1 MPDRSRSHPLVAFT
15 RSFGHASAGLR
26 YLFRSQRNA
35 RIHLALTALAAALA
49 LWLGIEA
56 SEWAILSLT
65 VGFVLACEA
74 LNTAIEA
81 ALDRISADHHPLA
94 KVAKDTA
101 AGAVLI
107 AAITALTVAAFLFLP
122 RLLIRF
128 GQ

>member
-1 MPDRSRSHPLVAFT
+1 MSDRSRSRSLVAVA
-15 RSFGHASAGLR
+15 RSFRHAVAGLR

-35 RIHLALTALAAALA
+35 RIHLALTLLAVVLA
-49 LWLGIEA
+49 LWLDLEA
-56 SEWAILSLT
+56 LEWAILSLT
-65 VGFVLACEA
+65 IGFVLACEA

-101 AGAVLI
+101 ASAVLI
-107 AAITALTVAAFLFLP
+107 AAITAIGVAAFLFIP
-122 RLLIRF
+122 RLLIRL

>member
-1 MPDRSRSHPLVAFT
+1 MSDQPHSHSLVAVA
-15 RSFGHASAGLR
+15 RSFGHAGAGLR

-35 RIHLALTALAAALA
+35 RIHLALTLLAVTLA
-49 LWLGIEA
+49 LWLGLEA
-56 SEWAILSLT
+56 IEWAILSLT
-65 VGFVLACEA
+65 IGFVLACEA

-101 AGAVLI
+101 ASAVLM
-107 AAITALTVAAFLFLP
+107 AAITAIVVAVFLFVP
-122 RLLIRF
+122 RLLIRL